1 MPRVTRNQVRRAVF
15 ASLCAASAVVFFG
28 VVSHHVAAL
37 DFKPLAAFCL
47 PMLLLFFG
55 FTSLLYMR
63 GRSLGR
69 SREQL
74 RTLFAAEQAMQGTV
88 SYLSGVALGASVYGL
103 LQHVDMGFDPAQ
115 PTLAGLWLLAFLA
128 PYALM
133 QRGFLLFLGA
143 VWIIVPQL
151 LHPVSPYTVWRRVA
165 REPLPGPLPSR

>member
-1 MPRVTRNQVRRAVF
+1 MRRSTRNQLRRVAF
-15 ASLCAASAVVFFG
+15 AILRGACAVVFFG
-28 VVSHHVAAL
+28 VVYHHVATL

-47 PMLLLFFG
+47 PMLVVFFG

-69 SREQL
+69 CKEQV
-74 RTLFAAEQAMQGTV
+74 RTLFAAERSMQATV
-88 SYLSGVALGASVYGL
+88 AYLCGVVLGASLHGL
-103 LQHVDMGFDPAQ
+103 LQPLAAGFDPAR
-115 PTLAGLWLLAFLA
+115 PTLAGAWLLAFLL

-133 QRGFLLFLGA
+133 QRGLFLFMGA

-165 REPLPGPLPSR
+165 RAP